1 MASNQITLKLT
12 VAWWLRYYIYGVVL
26 MCWMTG
32 CEPRADRL
40 GYWVAKSV
48 RVRHERSSAELA
60 HR

>member
-32 CEPRADRL
+32 AGVNEERVSKWMRRAM
-40 GYWVAKSV
+40 KV
-48 RVRHERSSAELA
+48 RIG
-60 HR
+60 